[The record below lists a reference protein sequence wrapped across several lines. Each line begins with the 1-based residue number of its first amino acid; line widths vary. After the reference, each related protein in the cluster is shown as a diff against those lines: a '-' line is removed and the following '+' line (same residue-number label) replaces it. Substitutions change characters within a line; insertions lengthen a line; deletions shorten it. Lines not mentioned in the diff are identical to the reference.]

1 MFASKFGIRTLIA
14 VTHDFVAVAVA
25 WWLAYLFCFNFE
37 VPSASLAI
45 AQEILPWIVFVQAGI
60 FLWMGL
66 YRGLWRYASLPDLKR
81 IFVAVLIGTF
91 GSVAVIVVHGSISQY
106 SRSSH
111 PAGTIVAAIDYG
123 RQSLNLSRLEGT
135 STV

>member
-1 MFASKFGIRTLIA
+1 MFASKFGIRTFIA

-60 FLWMGL
+60 YLILMIISDWKQK
-66 YRGLWRYASLPDLKR
+66 YYSDRG
-81 IFVAVLIGTF
+81 
-91 GSVAVIVVHGSISQY
+91 
-106 SRSSH
+106 
-111 PAGTIVAAIDYG
+111 
-123 RQSLNLSRLEGT
+123 
-135 STV
+135 